1 MAVSPYT
8 KLTDKDKLGIVSSHI
23 KNKEYA
29 LYNDELDIL
38 VESSVTTPDLEAIA
52 LVETRNTNNAAKLA
66 VLKLE
71 AKKLE
76 DAIALAATTD

>member
-38 VESSVTTPDLEAIA
+38 V
-52 LVETRNTNNAAKLA
+52 
-66 VLKLE
+66 
-71 AKKLE
+71 
-76 DAIALAATTD
+76 